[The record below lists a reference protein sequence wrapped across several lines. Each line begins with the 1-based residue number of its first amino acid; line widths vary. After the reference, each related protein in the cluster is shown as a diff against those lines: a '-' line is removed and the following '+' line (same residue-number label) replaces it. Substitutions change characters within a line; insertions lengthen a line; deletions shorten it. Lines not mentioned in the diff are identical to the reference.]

1 MNLIKLIRN
10 KYFLV
15 FFMLSCFGFLWL
27 FFQSHYENEILLH
40 SLYRSVKLPDHAKV
54 MEQYNRMMGSELKS
68 KEIDSL
74 HQLVKILKRVEK
86 KEEVITVLN
95 RMVEMMPED
104 RDLRLGLA
112 LDLHNHGKY
121 LEAERHF
128 VILLKE
134 KINLEGGK

>member
-1 MNLIKLIRN
+1 
-10 KYFLV
+10 
-15 FFMLSCFGFLWL
+15 
-27 FFQSHYENEILLH
+27 
-40 SLYRSVKLPDHAKV
+40 

-104 RDLRLGLA
+104 RDLRLELA

-134 KINLEGGK
+134 KINFEGGK